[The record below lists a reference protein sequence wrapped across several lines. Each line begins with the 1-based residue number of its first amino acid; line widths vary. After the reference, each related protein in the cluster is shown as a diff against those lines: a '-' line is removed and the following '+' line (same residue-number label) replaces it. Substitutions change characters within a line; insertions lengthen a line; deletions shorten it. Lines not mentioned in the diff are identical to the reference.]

1 MRGRMVLR
9 TIRLG
14 GWDPGLVRLLLLALA
29 FLGGALAGHLYA
41 GSCGQEAWEA
51 LGQYLGDYCRLYDG
65 GGIEISLLSC
75 VVMYFGYAVLL
86 FLLGFSAAGV
96 VLIPALSGMF
106 GFFTMYTVSCFVRC
120 YGRAG
125 AALALGAMVVRL
137 GFTLPCFFRYSSF
150 LASLDSSPCHAFS
163 CWRVRRGRCPRSC
176 SPCPSDGGSARPPCC
191 MEAVI
196 FCGSCCVAW
205 SWRWAYSASGC

>member
-1 MRGRMVLR
+1 MRGRKVMR

-14 GWDPGLVRLLLLALA
+14 GWDPNLIRLLLLALA
-29 FLGGALAGHLYA
+29 FLAGALGGHLYA
-41 GSCGQEAWEA
+41 GSCGEEAWEA

-65 GGIEISLLSC
+65 GGVEISLLSC

-96 VLIPALSGMF
+96 VLIPALSGVF

-137 GFTLPCFFRYSSF
+137 VFTLPCFFLLAEAAWPLSTELFALSF
-150 LASLDSSPCHAFS
+150 GRGKRSSP
-163 CWRVRRGRCPRSC
+163 VLY
-176 SPCPSDGGSARPPCC
+176 GSRYFLWFVLC
-191 MEAVI
+191 AVI
-196 FCGSCCVAW
+196 LALGVFCERLLTPLLFRLALGAI
-205 SWRWAYSASGC
+205 